1 MSNLEEAAEI
11 AYKLQHSDMQFRSQ
25 EQIDMLSKL
34 ATLLDLPEV
43 ATAIIEYD
51 SHSESEILALEA
63 KLVEL
68 KARREVLISERLQN
82 KATSTSSNL
91 QHKILILTGHS
102 GSGKDTISALLQRY
116 NRFVPIIPHSTR
128 AMRSGES
135 DGNPY
140 HFINVSTFGQ
150 MAAAGEFIEHK
161 SYVTQFAGF
170 ENTAYYGTAYSSIP
184 IATDSVIT
192 IGVNAAIELKQKLG
206 ANAIVVYLHVSDEV
220 REARARERGSFDKIE
235 WDNRLSQDHARFKD
249 GLPAGIDIIINNTA
263 SQAQTVTDIL
273 NYVHTQKLKDIN
285 ARDNNTT
292 RAES

>member
-1 MSNLEEAAEI
+1 MSNLEEAIEI
-11 AYKLQHSDMQFRSQ
+11 AYKLQCSDMQFRSQ
-25 EQIDMLSKL
+25 EQVDLLSQL
-34 ATLLDLPEV
+34 ATILDLQYL
-43 ATAIIEYD
+43 ATAIIAYT
-51 SHSESEILALEA
+51 SCSESEISALEA

-82 KATSTSSNL
+82 KGSNTTSNL

-116 NRFVPIIPHSTR
+116 NRFSPITPHSTR

-135 DGNPY
+135 EGNPY
-140 HFINVSTFGQ
+140 HFINVSTFKQ
-150 MAAAGEFIEHK
+150 MVDAEEFIEHK
-161 SYVTQFAGF
+161 GYVTKFSGF
-170 ENTAYYGTAYSSIP
+170 EDTAYYGTAYSSIP
-184 IATDSVIT
+184 IATDSIIT

-206 ANAIVVYLHVSDEV
+206 ANAIVVYLHVSDDI

-249 GLPAGIDIIINNTA
+249 GLPAGIDFIINNTE

-273 NYVHTQKLKDIN
+273 NCVHIQKLKG
-285 ARDNNTT
+285 
-292 RAES
+292 